1 VREILFVAGEAS
13 GDLHAA
19 GVAHA
24 LTASGA
30 PFALTGIGGDEMRA
44 AGVSLIEHAEKL
56 AVMGFVEVLKHVP
69 KHWKLLRA
77 LTARIRSGRV
87 ALVVLIDYPG
97 FNMKVAAAATEAGVP
112 VLYYITPQV
121 WAWGAKRLAELSRTI
136 TKAAVILPFEEE
148 LLRAHGIDATFVGHP
163 LLDRARLLPDRA
175 AARAAIGVG
184 PGDRLLALFPGSRAQ
199 EIARHLDPFVA
210 TALEL
215 QRRDPS
221 LKVIVSAAPHVT
233 IPPERCPFPLV
244 QAASFSVLRA
254 ADAAMCKSGTTTLEA
269 AVALCPLVVAYRT
282 SAITYAAA
290 RRLVKIPFIGLVNVV
305 AGREV
310 APEFVQDAL
319 VPARVADALEP
330 LLDSASVRRI
340 DMLRGLTEVRDM
352 LGQPGAADRVARMAL
367 DLAAQTS
374 GAAIPAA
381 R

>member
-1 VREILFVAGEAS
+1 MPVREILFVAGEAS

-19 GVAHA
+19 GVARA

-44 AGVSLIEHAEKL
+44 AGVTLIEHAEKL
-56 AVMGFVEVLKHVP
+56 AVMGFAEVLKHVP
-69 KHWKLLRA
+69 KHWMLLRE
-77 LTARIRSGRV
+77 LKARIRSGRV

-97 FNMKVAAAATEAGVP
+97 FNMKVAAAAAEAGVP

-136 TKAAVILPFEEE
+136 TRAAVILPFEEE

-175 AARAAIGVG
+175 AARAAVGVG

-215 QRRDPS
+215 QGRDPA

-233 IPPERCPFPLV
+233 IPAERCPFPLV
-244 QAASFSVLRA
+244 HAASFNVLRA

-269 AVALCPLVVAYRT
+269 AVALCPL
-282 SAITYAAA
+282 
-290 RRLVKIPFIGLVNVV
+290 
-305 AGREV
+305 
-310 APEFVQDAL
+310 
-319 VPARVADALEP
+319 
-330 LLDSASVRRI
+330 
-340 DMLRGLTEVRDM
+340 
-352 LGQPGAADRVARMAL
+352 
-367 DLAAQTS
+367 
-374 GAAIPAA
+374 
-381 R
+381 